1 MSERSFRQTPHTS
14 HDGSNS
20 SRLSILLFIFIF
32 IVLCLL
38 ARLVYLQVIKGPEFS
53 QAAADSRTL
62 SVNISPHRG
71 TIYDR
76 NGNVLATSV
85 DAMTIY
91 ANPKE
96 IEDVS
101 SAAEAVASALGGDAD
116 EYAELLKQDT
126 TFVYL
131 KRKADMDAAE
141 ALKSEGIVGIYYI
154 EDTKRVYPYG
164 KVAGQVLGFVNVDDE
179 GVSGLE
185 LYYDDILKGTPGK
198 LVVQQGGGGIPIP
211 GGTEVDEPAV
221 DGQDIVVSIDIDMQ
235 SYLEKR
241 LAEGV
246 STIEGEDGRAVLMD
260 ASTGELLAI
269 ASTPYFDPS
278 NPSDSEVG
286 SDSLKTVTQAYEPG
300 STFKTASMMAMLE
313 AGVVTP
319 DTTIFA
325 PAELSADEY
334 VITDA
339 HERGDMTMTARYVI
353 QDSSNIGTSLLV
365 ENYLGFRPL
374 YDKIVSYGL
383 NGQTGIDYP
392 GEAAGYLSPDV
403 DTWPLITKY
412 NVTFGQGISTTPL
425 QMARFYGA
433 LVNNGVACT
442 PHFLISKPQIGET
455 LQYDTEQIVENTAAI
470 DPMISMLE
478 TVVEEG
484 TGTGAAIDGYRVAGK
499 TGTAEYVDEDTG
511 VYAKSSYNLSFVGVL
526 PDASTPLVCFV
537 GVNEVPYE
545 RNTTEVFKDI
555 MTEAI
560 SRYRVVQSD

>member
-1 MSERSFRQTPHTS
+1 M
-14 HDGSNS
+14 
-20 SRLSILLFIFIF
+20 
-32 IVLCLL
+32 
-38 ARLVYLQVIKGPEFS
+38 
-53 QAAADSRTL
+53 
-62 SVNISPHRG
+62 
-71 TIYDR
+71 
-76 NGNVLATSV
+76 
-85 DAMTIY
+85 
-91 ANPKE
+91 
-96 IEDVS
+96 
-101 SAAEAVASALGGDAD
+101 ASALGGDAD

-442 PHFLISKPQIGET
+442 PHFLISKPQTGET

-499 TGTAEYVDEDTG
+499 TGTAEYVDEDMG

>member
-14 HDGSNS
+14 PDGSNS

-141 ALKSEGIVGIYYI
+141 ALKSEGIMGIYYI

-198 LVVQQGGGGIPIP
+198 LVVQQGAGGIPIP

-403 DTWPLITKY
+403 DAWPLITKY

-442 PHFLISKPQIGET
+442 PHFLISKPQTGET